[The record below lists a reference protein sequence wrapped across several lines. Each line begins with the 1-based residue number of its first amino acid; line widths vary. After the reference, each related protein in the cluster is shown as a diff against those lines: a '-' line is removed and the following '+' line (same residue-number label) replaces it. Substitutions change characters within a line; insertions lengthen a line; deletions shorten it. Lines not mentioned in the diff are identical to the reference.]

1 MFDKFFKKYSESE
14 VPTTESG
21 DQENQG
27 GQTPEEVKEDTKVKK
42 SKAKWILGGLALAAL
57 GTAAVVKKFGSS
69 SSSDDDDTIDPDLDD
84 LDEDTEEDA

>member
-1 MFDKFFKKYSESE
+1 M
-14 VPTTESG
+14 
-21 DQENQG
+21 
-27 GQTPEEVKEDTKVKK
+27 KK